1 MKYFNTAGPVR
12 PSDHYTLD
20 LFGRIN
26 LPEILTL
33 IEQKKYFILYAPRQ
47 TGKTS
52 SLLALRD
59 YLNAEGKYHCVYVNV
74 EDAQTARSDVDRG
87 IKTIIA
93 ALHLELRLSHR
104 NILDKFPDYPKYL
117 NIIPSDQLLNT
128 ILSEFSMNL
137 EKPLILFIDEIDSLV
152 GDTLISV
159 LRQLRSGYINRPRGF
174 PQTVILCGVRDLQ
187 DYRIHSEREQAII
200 TGGRA
205 FNIKVKSIR
214 LGNFT
219 KDEIQ
224 RLYLEHTKETGQEF
238 EEEVFEYA
246 WELTEGQPWLVNA
259 LAYESCFELEK
270 NRNNRITR
278 EMIEQAKE
286 NIILRRDKHIDILID
301 KLSEPRVRR
310 VIEPILY
317 SEDETIEMN
326 PNDISYVEDLGLI
339 KLKNGKYVISNAIYR
354 EVIPRELIYTKQG
367 TLDIEPLQYIKD
379 IKIQIDKL
387 MIRFQEFYRENSEVW
402 LERFAYKE
410 AGPYLLLMAFLQR
423 VINGGGTIHRE
434 YGLGRRRIDLL
445 VKFNKQKICI

>member
-1 MKYFNTAGPVR
+1 
-12 PSDHYTLD
+12 
-20 LFGRIN
+20 
-26 LPEILTL
+26 
-33 IEQKKYFILYAPRQ
+33 
-47 TGKTS
+47 
-52 SLLALRD
+52 LRD

>member
-1 MKYFNTAGPVR
+1 
-12 PSDHYTLD
+12 
-20 LFGRIN
+20 
-26 LPEILTL
+26 
-33 IEQKKYFILYAPRQ
+33 
-47 TGKTS
+47 
-52 SLLALRD
+52 
-59 YLNAEGKYHCVYVNV
+59 NV

>member
-1 MKYFNTAGPVR
+1 
-12 PSDHYTLD
+12 
-20 LFGRIN
+20 
-26 LPEILTL
+26 
-33 IEQKKYFILYAPRQ
+33 
-47 TGKTS
+47 
-52 SLLALRD
+52 
-59 YLNAEGKYHCVYVNV
+59 
-74 EDAQTARSDVDRG
+74 
-87 IKTIIA
+87 
-93 ALHLELRLSHR
+93 
-104 NILDKFPDYPKYL
+104 
-117 NIIPSDQLLNT
+117 
-128 ILSEFSMNL
+128 MNL